1 MANAVAIVALMCAI
15 VVLLPPPAG
24 SVRFQFEEEDMATE
38 EAMSALYQRWAAH
51 HRVARNVA
59 ETARRFDIFKD
70 KVRRI
75 HAFNK
80 QGNAPFFLGL
90 NQFGDM
96 TEAEVDKTYGDCSTS
111 IAYESDGAWPTGPAP
126 TDASRV
132 LILPPPEQVDWRQKG
147 VVTAVKNQGPCQA
160 CWAFA
165 AIAAVESLN
174 AIKTGQLYDLSE
186 QAVVDCAD
194 PPNEGCEGG
203 LAAEAL
209 RFMSMQG
216 RQNGAFSED
225 AYPYR
230 YVRKFLNFVFRL
242 DPNFPLK
249 IHGNNLKKYCNM

>member
-1 MANAVAIVALMCAI
+1 
-15 VVLLPPPAG
+15 
-24 SVRFQFEEEDMATE
+24 MATE

-132 LILPPPEQVDWRQKG
+132 LILPPPEQVDWRQNG

-165 AIAAVESLN
+165 AIAAGGRKLERDQDRPTVRTTFRSRRSWIAPIRLMR
-174 AIKTGQLYDLSE
+174 AAKAAS
-186 QAVVDCAD
+186 
-194 PPNEGCEGG
+194 PPKRSG
-203 LAAEAL
+203 
-209 RFMSMQG
+209 S
-216 RQNGAFSED
+216 
-225 AYPYR
+225 
-230 YVRKFLNFVFRL
+230 
-242 DPNFPLK
+242 
-249 IHGNNLKKYCNM
+249 